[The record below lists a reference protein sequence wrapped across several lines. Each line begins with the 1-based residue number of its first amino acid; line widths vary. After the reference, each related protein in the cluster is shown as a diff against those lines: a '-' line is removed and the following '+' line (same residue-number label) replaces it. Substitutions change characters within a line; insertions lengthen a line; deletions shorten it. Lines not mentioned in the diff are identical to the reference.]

1 MRKVVLATN
10 VAETSLTI
18 DNITFVVDSGMC
30 KQNSF
35 NPRTGM
41 DSLIVTPISQVC
53 VSLAAQD

>member
-41 DSLIVTPISQVC
+41 DSLIVTPISQVR
-53 VSLAAQD
+53 VLLAAQD

>member
-1 MRKVVLATN
+1 MLATN

>member
-18 DNITFVVDSGMC
+18 DNICYVVDSGLC

-35 NPRTGM
+35 NPRSGM
-41 DSLIVTPISQVC
+41 DSLIVTPISKVLDST
-53 VSLAAQD
+53 SL